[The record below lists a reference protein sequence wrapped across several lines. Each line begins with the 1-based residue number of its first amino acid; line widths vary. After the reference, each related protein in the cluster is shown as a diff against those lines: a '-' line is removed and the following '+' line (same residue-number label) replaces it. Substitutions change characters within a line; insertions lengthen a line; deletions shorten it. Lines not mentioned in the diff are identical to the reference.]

1 MRNASGHQG
10 EIEWHWKKS
19 EQEHMHF
26 PHKRVTRKFYV
37 SVFVVVAA

>member
-1 MRNASGHQG
+1 MLAVIKVKLSGTEKKVNRN
-10 EIEWHWKKS
+10 
-19 EQEHMHF
+19 MHF